1 MSGGDHQTGEA
12 PSRRL
17 DLLASLRGY
26 KAAWLPTDIGAGL
39 AIAAVGLPSA
49 IAYPAIAGLPAETGI
64 YASIASVLAYAVF
77 GPSRRLIVGPDA
89 ATVTLL
95 ASVMGAA
102 LGATGGGA
110 DARVAVAA
118 AIAIMVGA
126 ICLIAR
132 LLRLGSIASF
142 LSRPILVGFFAG
154 VALSILVGQLGK
166 VTGLKIDAPGPV
178 TAIVELFTKVD
189 AIHWPS
195 LILAAG
201 MFVILLA
208 APRLKSPV
216 PGPVIVVVL
225 ATLLSWVFGFEAMG
239 MRLVGVLPEGLPS
252 LSLPDFR
259 SLSIPDFLMGA
270 GAVFLVSFGAGI
282 ITARS
287 FGEITGEE
295 VDPNRELVGFGAANV
310 ASGLLGGF
318 PVTASDSRTAVNL
331 SVGGRTQMAGLA
343 SAVALSAAML
353 YFSDLL
359 RLVPLPALGAILVS
373 AALGLIDLKDLRE
386 IWRISPIEFVFAMVA
401 MVGAIG
407 FGVLQGVIIAIFGTL
422 AHVVMNGMRPRVV
435 LLGRLPNQAGFY
447 KMHRSDRVQAIPG
460 MTIVLIQDSLL
471 FYNVN
476 HVKERLTEIRAALP
490 DGTRWVVL
498 DGSGIAQIDVTGAAM
513 LQEFHRA
520 LAGDGLRL
528 AMAEL
533 SSEATALLRRAELI
547 DEIGETMFFD
557 DLEDAARSF
566 EASRNG

>member
-1 MSGGDHQTGEA
+1 MSGPDHQ
-12 PSRRL
+12 PSETPVWRF
-17 DLLASLRGY
+17 DLLSSLRGY
-26 KAAWLPTDIGAGL
+26 RAAWLPTDIGAGL

-102 LGATGGGA
+102 LGAAGGGA

-118 AIAIMVGA
+118 AIAIVVGA
-126 ICLIAR
+126 ICLVAR
-132 LLRLGSIASF
+132 LLKLGSIASF

-166 VTGLKIDAPGPV
+166 ITGLKIDAPGPV
-178 TAIVELFTKVD
+178 SALVELFTKSD

-195 LILAAG
+195 LILAVA
-201 MFVILLA
+201 MFVLLMA

-225 ATLLSWVFGFEAMG
+225 ATLLSWLFGFEAMG
-239 MRLVGVLPEGLPS
+239 MRVVGTLPAGLPS

-287 FGEITGEE
+287 FGEMTGDE
-295 VDPNRELVGFGAANV
+295 VDPNRELAGFGAANL
-310 ASGLLGGF
+310 ASGLMGGF

-331 SVGGRTQMAGLA
+331 SVGGRTQLAGIF
-343 SAVALSAAML
+343 SAIALSAAML

-359 RLVPLPALGAILVS
+359 RLVPLPALGAILVA
-373 AALGLIDLKDLRE
+373 AALGLIDLKVLRE
-386 IWRISPIEFVFAMVA
+386 IWRISPVEFVFAMIA

-422 AHVVMNGMRPRVV
+422 AHVVMNGMHPRVV

-447 KMHRSDRVQAIPG
+447 KMHRSARVQAIPG
-460 MTIVLIQDSLL
+460 MTIILIQDSLL
-471 FYNVN
+471 FYNVD
-476 HVKERLTEIRAALP
+476 HVKARLAEIRAHLAP
-490 DGTRWVVL
+490 GTRWLVL
-498 DGSGIAQIDVTGAAM
+498 DGSALAQIDVTAAAM
-513 LQEFHRA
+513 LQEFHRS
-520 LAGDGLRL
+520 LAEDGIRL
-528 AMAEL
+528 AVAEL
-533 SSEATALLRRAELI
+533 SSEATALLQRAELI

-557 DLEDAARSF
+557 DLEDALRAF
-566 EASRNG
+566 EAGS

>member
-1 MSGGDHQTGEA
+1 MSGGDHKPA
-12 PSRRL
+12 DSLARRL

-89 ATVTLL
+89 ATVTLM

-102 LGATGGGA
+102 IGASAGG

-118 AIAIMVGA
+118 ALAIVVGA
-126 ICLIAR
+126 ICVLAR
-132 LLRLGSIASF
+132 LLKFGSIASF
-142 LSRPILVGFFAG
+142 LSRPILIGFFAG

-166 VTGLKIDAPGPV
+166 ITGLKIDAPGPV
-178 TAIVELFTKVD
+178 SSLIELFSKVD

-195 LILAAG
+195 LILAVA
-201 MFVILLA
+201 MFAVLMA

-225 ATLLSWVFGFEAMG
+225 ATLLSWLFGFEAMG
-239 MRLVGVLPEGLPS
+239 MRVVGALPEGLPS
-252 LSLPDFR
+252 LALPDFS

-295 VDPNRELVGFGAANV
+295 VDPNRELAGFGAANV

-331 SVGGRTQMAGLA
+331 SVGGRTQLAGVF
-343 SAVALSAAML
+343 SAIALSAAML
-353 YFSDLL
+353 FFSDLL
-359 RLVPLPALGAILVS
+359 RLVPLPALGAILVA

-386 IWRISPIEFVFAMVA
+386 VWRISPIEFVFAIIA

-422 AHVVMNGMRPRVV
+422 AHVVLNGMHPRVV

-447 KMHRSDRVQAIPG
+447 KMHRSERVQPIPG

-471 FYNVN
+471 FYSVD
-476 HVKERLTEIRAALP
+476 HVKARLAEIRANLAP
-490 DGTRWVVL
+490 GTRWLVL
-498 DGSGIAQIDVTGAAM
+498 DGSALAQIDVTAAAM
-513 LQEFHRA
+513 LQEFHRSLEA
-520 LAGDGLRL
+520 DGIRL
-528 AMAEL
+528 AVAEL

-557 DLEDAARSF
+557 DLEDAVRAF
-566 EASRNG
+566 EAEQNG